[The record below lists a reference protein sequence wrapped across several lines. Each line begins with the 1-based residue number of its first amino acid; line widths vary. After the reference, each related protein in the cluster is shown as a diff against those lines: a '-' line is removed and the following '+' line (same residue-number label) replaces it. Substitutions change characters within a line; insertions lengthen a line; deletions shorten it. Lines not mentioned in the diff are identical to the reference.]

1 MDKPVQALEA
11 RGEKVSVVLASE
23 PDNCPCCHRAI
34 HPTLIY
40 AASRK
45 VVGKVQ
51 ITYRCTD
58 SKCELMFF
66 ALFSTTGVVVANGP
80 RYALVS
86 SYPQSPAKSVFPE
99 AVEAMSPAF
108 VEIYDQ
114 AMSAESHELSQLV
127 GIGLRKSLE
136 FLIKDFASAQNPGE
150 EATIR
155 STMLMPCITKYVDD
169 ANVKECAKRATWL
182 GNDETHYTRRWT
194 DRDVVD
200 LKRLVRLTVNWIDN
214 VLMTRMYIAEMAD
227 GKPQAV

>member
-1 MDKPVQALEA
+1 MDKPLQAIEA
-11 RGEKVSVVLASE
+11 RGEKVSVVLMSE
-23 PDNCPCCHRAI
+23 PDHCPCCHRAV

-40 AASRK
+40 AASRQS
-45 VVGKVQ
+45 VGEVQ

-66 ALFSTTGVVVANGP
+66 ALFNRTAAIVANGP
-80 RYALVS
+80 RYCFDR
-86 SYPQSPAKSVFPE
+86 SYPQSSTKSVFPE
-99 AVEAMSPAF
+99 AVVAMSPSF

-150 EATIR
+150 EAAIR
-155 STMLMPCITKYVDD
+155 NTMLMPCINKYVDD

-214 VLMTRMYIAEMAD
+214 VLMTSMYIAEMAD
-227 GKPQAV
+227 GKPQG